1 MTGLLNSGRRYGR
14 LINPAL
20 SVMAMTMAALSYYLT
35 SLLVSVV
42 QTEVWMSPK
51 VIVAAL
57 AAWTVAGWRLIRSE
71 ELRALKMERTA
82 RSAVNACGVHAL
94 IFVLLLYLIDA
105 PYVEWSTLAVFY
117 ALMFVS
123 LPVAYVLSLQLLKFL
138 RRRGRNHRRVVIV
151 GMNDTAS
158 RLYSMM
164 TTDGYG
170 YAVVGVFDDN
180 AVSSVVEGQSV
191 MPVGELD
198 GFIRAN
204 EVEEIFCTLTGD
216 NESALLKSIEVA
228 DNNAVTLHIVPQ
240 LTRFVNR
247 GFAVNEI
254 GRLPVMTPLNSPLA
268 SRFNIFVKRMLDI
281 MASVVGVALF
291 PLFFIP
297 IAISIRL
304 TSPGPIFYRQERTGL
319 KGRTFNCLKFRT
331 LLYDP
336 SADESPVAKSDPRV
350 TAVGRFLRKTSLD
363 ELPQVFNV
371 LKGDMSIVGPRP
383 HMVSHTDI
391 YRNLVDRYMLRH
403 TVKPGITGW
412 AQVNGLRGGTDHL
425 WKMERRVECDVWYI
439 EHWSLLL
446 DVKIIVRT
454 LFNIVKGD
462 DNAY

>member
-94 IFVLLLYLIDA
+94 MFVLLLYLIDA

-180 AVSSVVEGQSV
+180 AVSSVVEGQPV

-268 SRFNIFVKRMLDI
+268 SRFNIFVKRALDI

-297 IAISIRL
+297 IAISIKL

-319 KGRTFNCLKFRT
+319 KGRTFKCLKFRT

-391 YRNLVDRYMLRH
+391 YRDLVDRYMLRH

-446 DVKIIVRT
+446 DLKIIVRT

>member
-35 SLLVSVV
+35 SLLVSAV

-180 AVSSVVEGQSV
+180 AVSSVVEGQPV

-268 SRFNIFVKRMLDI
+268 SRFNVFVKRALDI

-297 IAISIRL
+297 IAISIKL
-304 TSPGPIFYRQERTGL
+304 TSPGPIFYLQERTGL
-319 KGRTFNCLKFRT
+319 KGRTFRCLKFRT

-425 WKMERRVECDVWYI
+425 WKMERRVECD
-439 EHWSLLL
+439 
-446 DVKIIVRT
+446 
-454 LFNIVKGD
+454 
-462 DNAY
+462 

>member
-35 SLLVSVV
+35 SLLVSAV

-180 AVSSVVEGQSV
+180 AVSSVVEGQPV

-204 EVEEIFCTLTGD
+204 EVEVIFFPLAGD
-216 NESALLKSIEVA
+216 NES
-228 DNNAVTLHIVPQ
+228 
-240 LTRFVNR
+240 
-247 GFAVNEI
+247 G
-254 GRLPVMTPLNSPLA
+254 
-268 SRFNIFVKRMLDI
+268 
-281 MASVVGVALF
+281 
-291 PLFFIP
+291 
-297 IAISIRL
+297 
-304 TSPGPIFYRQERTGL
+304 
-319 KGRTFNCLKFRT
+319 
-331 LLYDP
+331 
-336 SADESPVAKSDPRV
+336 
-350 TAVGRFLRKTSLD
+350 
-363 ELPQVFNV
+363 
-371 LKGDMSIVGPRP
+371 
-383 HMVSHTDI
+383 
-391 YRNLVDRYMLRH
+391 
-403 TVKPGITGW
+403 
-412 AQVNGLRGGTDHL
+412 
-425 WKMERRVECDVWYI
+425 
-439 EHWSLLL
+439 
-446 DVKIIVRT
+446 
-454 LFNIVKGD
+454 
-462 DNAY
+462 

>member
-94 IFVLLLYLIDA
+94 MFVLLLYLIDA

-170 YAVVGVFDDN
+170 YVVVGVFDDN
-180 AVSSVVEGQSV
+180 AVSSVVEGQPV

-268 SRFNIFVKRMLDI
+268 SRFNIFVKRALDI

-297 IAISIRL
+297 IAISIKL
-304 TSPGPIFYRQERTGL
+304 TSPGPIFYLQERTGL
-319 KGRTFNCLKFRT
+319 KGRTFKCLKFRT

>member
-94 IFVLLLYLIDA
+94 MFVLLLYLIDA

-170 YAVVGVFDDN
+170 YVVVGVFDDN
-180 AVSSVVEGQSV
+180 AVSSVVEGQPV
-191 MPVGELD
+191 MPVGELN
-198 GFIRAN
+198 GFVRDN

-297 IAISIRL
+297 IAISIKL

-319 KGRTFNCLKFRT
+319 KGRTFKCLKFRT

-391 YRNLVDRYMLRH
+391 YRDLVDRYMLRH

-446 DVKIIVRT
+446 DLKIIVRT

>member
-35 SLLVSVV
+35 SLLVSAV

-180 AVSSVVEGQSV
+180 AVSSVVEGQPV

-268 SRFNIFVKRMLDI
+268 SRFNVFVKRALDI

-297 IAISIRL
+297 IAISIKL
-304 TSPGPIFYRQERTGL
+304 TSPGPIFYLQERTGL
-319 KGRTFNCLKFRT
+319 KGRTFRCLKFRT

>member
-94 IFVLLLYLIDA
+94 MFVLLLYLIDA

-180 AVSSVVEGQSV
+180 AVSSVVEGQPV

-268 SRFNIFVKRMLDI
+268 SRFNIFVKRALDI

-297 IAISIRL
+297 IAISIKL

-319 KGRTFNCLKFRT
+319 KGRTFKCLKFRT

-336 SADESPVAKSDPRV
+336 SADELPVAKSDPRV

-391 YRNLVDRYMLRH
+391 YRDLVDRYMLRH

>member
-180 AVSSVVEGQSV
+180 AVSSVVEGQPV

-268 SRFNIFVKRMLDI
+268 SRFNIFVKRALDI

-297 IAISIRL
+297 IAISIKL
-304 TSPGPIFYRQERTGL
+304 TSPGPIFYLQERTGL
-319 KGRTFNCLKFRT
+319 KGRTFKCLKFRT